1 MQYLSYEVCSTMN
14 GNFAQFDKK
23 AKLFGRKVRSFAKFF
38 AVLCLYIVCN
48 VIVSFLFNVR
58 KSMSIETF
66 RLVMEGIRGLASQDL
81 FVYLLLF
88 YQSKFNYLLVA
99 IAFVC
104 SVGLFVRLI
113 GMGGGSKQNRQ
124 ALRVNKNVEMRS
136 SFDAP
141 VFSYKFNVAFL
152 A

>member
-1 MQYLSYEVCSTMN
+1 MQYLSYEVCSAMN

-81 FVYLLLF
+81 FICCCFIKVNSTTYLLL
-88 YQSKFNYLLVA
+88 SLLFA
-99 IAFVC
+99 A
-104 SVGLFVRLI
+104 S
-113 GMGGGSKQNRQ
+113 
-124 ALRVNKNVEMRS
+124 
-136 SFDAP
+136 
-141 VFSYKFNVAFL
+141 VFSSG
-152 A
+152 

>member
-1 MQYLSYEVCSTMN
+1 M
-14 GNFAQFDKK
+14 
-23 AKLFGRKVRSFAKFF
+23 
-38 AVLCLYIVCN
+38 LCLYIVCN

-88 YQSKFNYLLVA
+88 YQSKFNYLFVA

-113 GMGGGSKQNRQ
+113 GMGGVLSRAVKLC
-124 ALRVNKNVEMRS
+124 ALTRT
-136 SFDAP
+136 
-141 VFSYKFNVAFL
+141 
-152 A
+152 

>member
-23 AKLFGRKVRSFAKFF
+23 AKLFGRKIRIVTCF

-66 RLVMEGIRGLASQDL
+66 RLLWKAYGGLLRRICL
-81 FVYLLLF
+81 FICCCFIKVNSTTYLLL
-88 YQSKFNYLLVA
+88 SLLFA
-99 IAFVC
+99 A
-104 SVGLFVRLI
+104 S
-113 GMGGGSKQNRQ
+113 
-124 ALRVNKNVEMRS
+124 
-136 SFDAP
+136 
-141 VFSYKFNVAFL
+141 VFSSG
-152 A
+152 